1 MVRRH
6 QKLLFDDVGQK
17 QKLPSKM
24 EFIYVVKMGNI
35 ARRAIPLDLVLR
47 GDLFQC
53 RVFFMKNVQDPFGVP
68 PKITLFLYYCLVYT
82 DCYLSSISDG

>member
-24 EFIYVVKMGNI
+24 EFVYVVKMGNI

-53 RVFFMKNVQDPFGVP
+53 RV

-82 DCYLSSISDG
+82 DCHLLSISDG